1 MQLSI
6 FGIISILL
14 IWGAAI
20 YLSIKTAILKDINTG
35 GTGTYSLAK
44 TQLLWWTLIII
55 TCFIVAL
62 DSSSGK
68 IFPDLN
74 STVVTLLGISLG
86 TTATSKIIDG
96 QLKVQGKRA
105 QSAGSRSFIHD
116 ILSDENG
123 ISVHR
128 FQTVI
133 FNIIFGI
140 AFFIEFTQNG
150 SFAFPD
156 YDTSQLAVLGISSAG
171 YIALKMN
178 ENGEKH
184 QNVPLNTTQKNT
196 PVAPPT
202 QQVPPT
208 PPVQPV
214 APTPPTTPQTPPTT
228 VIPPK

>member
-1 MQLSI
+1 MHLSI
-6 FGIISILL
+6 FGIASIIL
-14 IWGAAI
+14 IWGVAI
-20 YLSIKTAILKDINTG
+20 YLSVKTAILKDTNTG
-35 GTGTYSLAK
+35 DSNTYSLAK

-62 DSSSGK
+62 DSSHGK

-86 TTATSKIIDG
+86 TTATSKIIDS
-96 QLKVQGKRA
+96 QLKVQGKRTH
-105 QSAGSRSFIHD
+105 SAGSRSFMHD

-123 ISVHR
+123 VSVHR
-128 FQTVI
+128 FQTVV

-150 SFAFPD
+150 SFVFPN

-184 QNVPLNTTQKNT
+184 QNVPLTNSQTNN

-202 QQVPPT
+202 QQVPPN

-214 APTPPTTPQTPPTT
+214 TPTPPTTETPP
-228 VIPPK
+228 KQ

>member
-1 MQLSI
+1 MSLSI
-6 FGIISILL
+6 IGIISIVL
-14 IWGAAI
+14 IWGVAI
-20 YLSIKTAILKDINTG
+20 YLAIKTAILKDTNTG
-35 GTGTYSLAK
+35 NSNTYSLAK

-62 DSSSGK
+62 DSSHGK

-105 QSAGSRSFIHD
+105 HSSGSRSFIHD

-128 FQTVI
+128 FQTIV

-178 ENGEKH
+178 ESGEKH
-184 QNVPLNTTQKNT
+184 QNVPLVTKQNT
-196 PVAPPT
+196 PP
-202 QQVPPT
+202 VPPT
-208 PPVQPV
+208 PP
-214 APTPPTTPQTPPTT
+214 TPPVTETPAKQ
-228 VIPPK
+228 